1 MEPDHKL
8 LQSHSLEVLD
18 EFLNRQIFRLRPPP
32 EPPSVPGAPPEAA
45 SMAVLVPPDVPLTPP
60 H

>member
-1 MEPDHKL
+1 MEPDKR

-18 EFLNRQIFRLRPPP
+18 EFLDRMIFKPRTPH
-32 EPPSVPGAPPEAA
+32 EPLSVPEVPPDAA